1 MRMSGTEARHLL
13 APWVRDHRRVW
24 CMFASPGLNDARS
37 GILWAVDDDFVTIR
51 HSDGIALRSIDLHIP
66 FADVAI
72 EYFQP
77 TESPLASRP
86 AQALEC
92 FDGAL
97 SFQEPELS
105 DSGAPIE
112 LTWTLWIVNPAS
124 ESKSFAVGFSAH

>member
-37 GILWAVDDDFVTIR
+37 GVLWAVDENFLTIR
-51 HSDGIALRSIDLHIP
+51 QSDGFAGRSIDLHIP
-66 FADVAI
+66 FADVTI

-77 TESPLASRP
+77 CEAPVASQP
-86 AQALEC
+86 AQSLDS

-97 SFQEPELS
+97 SLQEPELS
-105 DSGAPIE
+105 DSGVAIE
-112 LTWTLWIVNPAS
+112 LRWTVWIVNSSSPL
-124 ESKSFAVGFSAH
+124 KSFAATDSAD